1 MSTVVEIQ
9 TIEGGRL
16 EWVAIMSDTNQT
28 RAIEWGEK
36 LLRGM
41 GDFKPNLRVTDGLH
55 GPVTGAWQAE
65 GYERSGD

>member
-9 TIEGGRL
+9 TIESGRL
-16 EWVAIMSDTNQT
+16 EWVAICSDTNQH

-41 GDFKPNLRVTDGLH
+41 GDMKPNLRVTDGLY
-55 GPVTGAWQAE
+55 GPVIGAWQAE
-65 GYERSGD
+65 GYEVSA